1 MDIVKTA
8 PYLTI
13 TGGKRVWVAMKKS
26 NVTDTE
32 LLGDLF
38 YGTAHIVGGSRLTD
52 DELIRLANDTFREK
66 QFCIVRNWMLLD
78 VLPPPSIEQDIKAQ
92 GLEATILYAQMM
104 VFDSQDMHRPGES
117 VLSGYQRDFDGCIF
131 ESKDV
136 LYILAGRG
144 ARKHVSVPAVAA
156 LHEYLLGLIK

>member
-8 PYLTI
+8 PYMAI
-13 TGGKRVWVAMKKS
+13 TGGKQVWVAMKKS

-38 YGTAHIVGGSRLTD
+38 YGAAHIVGGSRLAD
-52 DELIRLANDTFREK
+52 DELISVASDTFKERH
-66 QFCIVRNWMLLD
+66 FCVVRHWMLLD

-92 GLEATILYAQMM
+92 GLETTILFAQLM
-104 VFDSQDMHRPGES
+104 VFDSQNKHRPGES
-117 VLSGYQRDFDGCIF
+117 VLSDYQRDLDGCIF
-131 ESKDV
+131 ESKDT

-156 LHEYLLGLIK
+156 LHEYLLGLVK